1 MPDMVPFGMKSPRKE
16 NRQPKL
22 TVISAVMRAAYSR
35 VAGTILPVA
44 TVSPLL
50 SIRRWIEPLINCVPI
65 RLCRSHDVLPRLAQ
79 RGSYVRSESCPIVSA
94 LRTIP
99 MPRVVSSPHDRD
111 LLQIEW

>member
-79 RGSYVRSESCPIVSA
+79 SRFLCKVRELPDCVGAPHN
-94 LRTIP
+94 P

>member
-50 SIRRWIEPLINCVPI
+50 SIRRWIERLINCVPI

-94 LRTIP
+94 LRTIQC
-99 MPRVVSSPHDRD
+99 R
-111 LLQIEW
+111 EW

>member
-1 MPDMVPFGMKSPRKE
+1 MPDMVPFGMKSLRKE

-94 LRTIP
+94 LRTIQC
-99 MPRVVSSPHDRD
+99 R
-111 LLQIEW
+111 EW